1 MRSSSFLGVAEFQY
15 HVSLSVTEA
24 WTRREGE
31 TWQEAAV
38 TSGQE
43 GQGDLTQKKLEGFT
57 ESL

>member
-1 MRSSSFLGVAEFQY
+1 M
-15 HVSLSVTEA
+15 SLSVIEA
-24 WTRREGE
+24 GTRREGE